1 MFQQQIISD
10 LVYRHSENIGRR
22 MTNRLRSITDFDKT
36 RTESGNFGPAH
47 SFNESRNNKRQ
58 KRDYESLSSSNSTI

>member
-1 MFQQQIISD
+1 
-10 LVYRHSENIGRR
+10 

-47 SFNESRNNKRQ
+47 SFNESRNSKRQ
-58 KRDYESLSSSNSTI
+58 KFDNESLSSSNSTIQDDFWLVLTSLKLILSK

>member
-1 MFQQQIISD
+1 
-10 LVYRHSENIGRR
+10 

-47 SFNESRNNKRQ
+47 SFNESRNSKRQ
-58 KRDYESLSSSNSTI
+58 KFDNESLSSSNSTIQDDF